1 MNRYFSVFILLFGLA
16 SQPDVAAVTLY
27 TWVDAQGV
35 RHYSQF
41 PPADDEQ
48 AIDTQEVEIPNIT
61 SESSASAPSPE
72 NRTQTILDVARDLE
86 DSRLQ
91 REQQRADQAA
101 AYAADKAATSS
112 SPQNYDLEPDAI
124 FLPYPYGRPYPPH
137 AYPPGPHPPWNNMH
151 PKPGKPGQSEP
162 RPPRSRIIMPP
173 AEERPSA
180 P

>member
-16 SQPDVAAVTLY
+16 AQPDVAAVTLY

-41 PPADDEQ
+41 PPGDDEQ

-61 SESSASAPSPE
+61 SKSSASAPSPE

-101 AYAADKAATSS
+101 ANAAARSAKPTT
-112 SPQNYDLEPDAI
+112 PQNYDPEPDEI
-124 FLPYPYGRPYPPH
+124 FLPYSYGRPYPPH
-137 AYPPGPHPPWNNMH
+137 AYPPGRHPPWQNMH
-151 PKPGKPGQSEP
+151 PKPEHPATREP
-162 RPPRSRIIMPP
+162 RLPKSRIIMQP
-173 AEERPSA
+173 ADEEPSA